1 MKEVVIIAAVHPSM
15 DACRKVAERMRKV
28 YELPEVA
35 LTLRVLSKR
44 PKSASIT

>member
-1 MKEVVIIAAVHPSM
+1 MKEVVIIAAVYPSM
-15 DACRKVAERMRKV
+15 DACRKVAEYMRKV

-35 LTLRVLSKR
+35 LTSRVLCKR

>member
-15 DACRKVAERMRKV
+15 DACRKVAEHVRKV

-35 LTLRVLSKR
+35 LTS
-44 PKSASIT
+44 